1 MLALSGEA
9 VTNSGKAF
17 TVVVMLF
24 DVAGEPVKHGV
35 ALEVIT
41 TVTTSPLFN
50 VDVVYVVLF
59 VPTFDPFTR
68 HWYTGALPPFVGVA
82 VNVTASP
89 TQIVLFASLDAMLT
103 LAG

>member
-35 ALEVIT
+35 AFEVIT
-41 TVTTSPLFN
+41 TLTIWPFVN
-50 VDVVYVVLF
+50 DVVVYVALLL
-59 VPTFDPFTR
+59 PTFDPFTR
-68 HWYTGALPPFVGVA
+68 H
-82 VNVTASP
+82 
-89 TQIVLFASLDAMLT
+89 
-103 LAG
+103 